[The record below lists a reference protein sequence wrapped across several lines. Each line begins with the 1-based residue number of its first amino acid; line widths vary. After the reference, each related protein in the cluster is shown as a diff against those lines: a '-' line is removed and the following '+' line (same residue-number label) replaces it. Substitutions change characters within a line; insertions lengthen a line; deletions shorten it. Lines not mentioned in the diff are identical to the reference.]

1 MFTLNDVLEGNR
13 DKAFVYGPGI
23 VDGSLLF
30 RAACH
35 DSRQVQQGDLYVA
48 IKGARVDGH
57 QFLAAAMRA
66 GAISALCT
74 EPDKDLPADF
84 LQIVVPDSTQAL
96 QATARV
102 RVQRQPETLRI
113 GITGSSGKTTTKEA
127 IAAVLNRK
135 APTLKTHASFNNE
148 LGLPLTLLGL
158 ESQHRYAV
166 LEMGAERV
174 GELRGL
180 CEQIVSP
187 HWSVIT
193 TVGSAHLLHF
203 GSVENVAIAKSELVQ
218 CLSENGVAVLNYDDP
233 RVRAM
238 ESKTRAHVVF
248 YGRGEKAL
256 VRCSDIQGS
265 QLTGCR
271 FTLHVAEKKTQVQL
285 RLPGEHGITAALAAA
300 AVGYL
305 AEVPLEEIRTVLES
319 LETPHGRGEI
329 KPGPNGST
337 LIDDTYNAIRQSII
351 AMTHTMQATQLQ
363 PGGKRWAVMG
373 ELLEQGEHT
382 REEHEAS
389 GVALAG
395 TVDYLVA
402 IGDNAR
408 FFVEGA
414 IRAGMPK
421 ENIFYFPAQPSNST
435 EVEEAKAEAA
445 QLLNAR
451 VQQSDLILLKGS
463 RGMHMETM
471 LNMFTDG

>member
-1 MFTLNDVLEGNR
+1 MFILHDVLEGNR
-13 DKAFVYGPGI
+13 EKAFVYGSRI
-23 VDGSLLF
+23 VDGSLSF

-35 DSRQVQQGDLYVA
+35 DSRQVQHGDLYVA

-57 QFLAAAMRA
+57 QFLAAALRA
-66 GAISALCT
+66 GAIGALCT

-84 LQIVVPDSTQAL
+84 LQIVVSDSIQAL

-113 GITGSSGKTTTKEA
+113 GITGSSGKTMTKEA
-127 IAAVLNRK
+127 IAAVLRRK
-135 APTLKTHASFNNE
+135 SPTLKTQASFNNE

-158 ESQHRYAV
+158 EPEHCYAV

-174 GELRGL
+174 GELQGL
-180 CEQIVSP
+180 CEQMASP

-203 GSVENVAIAKSELVQ
+203 GSVENVALAKSELVQ
-218 CLSENGVAVLNYDDP
+218 CLSANGFALLNYDDP
-233 RVRAM
+233 KVRAM
-238 ESKTRAHVVF
+238 ASKTRAHVVF

-256 VRCSDIQGS
+256 VRGSDIQGS

-271 FTLHVAEKKTQVQL
+271 FTLHVAGEKTQVQL

-300 AVGYL
+300 AAGYL
-305 AEVPLEEIRTVLES
+305 ADVPLDEIRNGLES

-337 LIDDTYNAIRQSII
+337 LIDDTYNAIRQSIL

-363 PGGKRWAVMG
+363 LGGKRWAVMG
-373 ELLEQGEHT
+373 ELLEQGEHAQ
-382 REEHEAS
+382 EEHEAS
-389 GVALAG
+389 GEALAG
-395 TVDYLVA
+395 AVDYLIA

-414 IRAGMPK
+414 RRAGMPGQH
-421 ENIFYFPAQPSNST
+421 IFYFPAHPGNSA

-445 QLLNAR
+445 RLLNAR
-451 VQQSDLILLKGS
+451 VQQSDLVLLKGS
-463 RGMHMETM
+463 RGMRMETM
-471 LNMFTDG
+471 LDMLTVC